1 MNDGAVT
8 IVYDG
13 DGRRVGKTVGGV
25 TTRYLVDDR
34 NPTHLPQVVEEI
46 VNGMRSA
53 WQRIALGGG
62 AGAVLGAGSGAG
74 APATIC
80 RRCKHSIP
88 KGLDN
93 DRDRRTAKS
102 HRQSASGLTQPCQ
115 S

>member
-62 AGAVLGAGSGAG
+62 AGAVLGAGSALALRPPYAAAANTLFRKVWTMTETEGPRKAIG
-74 APATIC
+74 SL
-80 RRCKHSIP
+80 H
-88 KGLDN
+88 LV
-93 DRDRRTAKS
+93 
-102 HRQSASGLTQPCQ
+102 
-115 S
+115 